1 MGIDAMISVESKYDV
16 FWNKKSL
23 ITTDLDKMNCCFL
36 KLFNSSHFEVILLMG
51 EGTGISYKA
60 CI

>member
-1 MGIDAMISVESKYDV
+1 MISVESKYDV